1 VPVLWVLGSSVKDED
16 SNPTVPP
23 RHHPGSR
30 LFRPVLDTS
39 LFKEPTRL
47 PAFATTLYEDMGYL
61 LENRLHLFNAL

>member
-1 VPVLWVLGSSVKDED
+1 MGAGLVDEDED

-23 RHHPGSR
+23 RHHPGDW
-30 LFRPVLDTS
+30 LIRPILDTS

-61 LENRLHLFNAL
+61 LENRLPSFNSL